1 MSDPN
6 MFNAAEEPLLSQ
18 AFATAWRALTAQR
31 PDLSG
36 SIALQSRI
44 ASALIAA
51 SGKGILDPT
60 LLAKFAIERC
70 SSLPAHNSAWI
81 GAPGSKGNQVGVSWP
96 VSPTALIRDQP
107 VTSTSSS

>member
-6 MFNAAEEPLLSQ
+6 MFNAAEEPLLSH
-18 AFATAWRALTAQR
+18 AFALAWRILTAHK
-31 PDLSG
+31 PDLKQ

-51 SGKGILDPT
+51 SAQGIADVK
-60 LLAKFAIERC
+60 LLAKSAIERC
-70 SSLPAHNSAWI
+70 SSTPARTGGVNRR
-81 GAPGSKGNQVGVSWP
+81 GDQVAVSWP
-96 VSPTALIRDQP
+96 NSPKALIKDQP